1 MAFKDYYQILGVAR
15 DATDKDI
22 KRAYHRLAR
31 KFHPDVSKETDAESR
46 FKEVK
51 EAYDVLHDA
60 QKRAAYDQYGA
71 DWQAAQQAEAQGFHH
86 YQYQSNNSA
95 GEQPFDFDDVFQSM
109 FGGRARTQSGG
120 RHSRAHFDFPGEDLR
135 ARIQIDLEDSYRGT
149 TRTITLGSDSGGQAR
164 TLNVRIP
171 RGVMPGQHIRLAGQG
186 NPGMG
191 SGANGDLLL
200 EVSFR
205 PHPLYRVEGRDV
217 YLTLPV
223 APWEAALGASVT
235 VPLPEGSIDLKIP
248 ANSANG
254 RRLRLKG
261 KGIPGKVPGDFY
273 VELSVVLP
281 AANSTAAK
289 QAYNTFKETLDFDPR
304 ANWGSRA

>member
-1 MAFKDYYQILGVAR
+1 MAFTDYYQILGVDR
-15 DATDKDI
+15 DASDKDI

-31 KFHPDVSKETDAESR
+31 KYHPDVSKETDAEAR

-60 QKRAAYDQYGA
+60 EKRAAYDQYGA
-71 DWQAAQQAEAQGFHH
+71 DWQAAQQAGSQGFHQ
-86 YQYQSNNSA
+86 YQYQGGA
-95 GEQPFDFDDVFQSM
+95 GPQAQGFDFDDIFQSM
-109 FGGRARTQSGG
+109 FGGRGFNQGPRQ
-120 RHSRAHFDFPGEDLR
+120 SRAHFDYPGEDIR

-149 TRTITLGSDSGGQAR
+149 TRTITLGSDGGAQPR

-171 RGVMPGQHIRLAGQG
+171 RGVVPGQHIRLAGQG
-186 NPGMG
+186 NPGIG

-205 PHPLYRVEGRDV
+205 QHPLYRVEGRDV

-223 APWEAALGASVT
+223 APWEAALGATVT

-248 ANSANG
+248 ANSSGG

-261 KGIPGKVPGDFY
+261 KGIPGKQPGDFY
-273 VELSVVLP
+273 VELSVALP
-281 AANSTAAK
+281 AANSAAAK
-289 QAYNTFKETLDFDPR
+289 QAYNAFKDALNFDPR
-304 ANWGSRA
+304 ANWGGRA

>member
-1 MAFKDYYQILGVAR
+1 MAFKDYYQILGGSR
-15 DATDKDI
+15 DASEKDI

-31 KFHPDVSKETDAESR
+31 KYHPDVSKETDAEAR

-71 DWQAAQQAEAQGFHH
+71 DWQAAQQAQSQGGGH
-86 YQYQSNNSA
+86 YQYQGNGNSGA
-95 GEQPFDFDDVFQSM
+95 GFDFDDIFQSM
-109 FGGRARTQSGG
+109 FGGRANTQGG
-120 RHSRAHFDFPGEDLR
+120 RHSRAQFEFPGEDIR

-149 TRTITLGSDSGGQAR
+149 TRTITLGGDGRNAGR

-171 RGVMPGQHIRLAGQG
+171 KGVVPGQHIRLGGQG
-186 NPGMG
+186 GPGMG
-191 SGANGDLLL
+191 GGANGDLLL
-200 EVSFR
+200 EVAFR

-217 YLTLPV
+217 YLSVPV
-223 APWEAALGASVT
+223 APWEAALGTTVT
-235 VPLPEGSIDLKIP
+235 VPLPQGSIDLKIP

-261 KGIPGKVPGDFY
+261 KGIPGKQAGDLY
-273 VELSVVLP
+273 VELNVTLP
-281 AANSTAAK
+281 AAHSDGAK
-289 QAYNTFKETLDFDPR
+289 QAYAAFRDAVNFDPR
-304 ANWGSRA
+304 ANWGGRA

>member
-51 EAYDVLHDA
+51 EAYDVLHDV

-71 DWQAAQQAEAQGFHH
+71 DWQNAQQAESQGFHH
-86 YQYQSNNSA
+86 YQYQGNSA

-109 FGGRARTQSGG
+109 FGGRAHTQGG
-120 RHSRAHFDFPGEDLR
+120 RQRSRAHFDFPGEDLR

-149 TRTITLGSDSGGQAR
+149 TRSITLGSDSGGQAR

-171 RGVMPGQHIRLAGQG
+171 RGVLPGQHIRLAGQG

-223 APWEAALGASVT
+223 APWEAALGATVT

-261 KGIPGKVPGDFY
+261 KGIPGKDSGDFY

-281 AANSTAAK
+281 AANSAAAK
-289 QAYNTFKETLDFDPR
+289 QAYHTFQETLDFDPR
-304 ANWGSRA
+304 ANWGGRA